1 MYFLT
6 YFIGHKLA
14 CTHCNLLHG
23 DVSVNNLLIV
33 DQDPDKRPFTG
44 FLHDFD
50 YSRMGDLE
58 EKDSDIV
65 PNDDAREEPEIEPD
79 QKKERTVSY
88 THNSI
93 TASVTDAQGRA
104 LSTSPPTNFSVTP
117 MLLMRSTMTWNPS
130 IGFFSGLF
138 YATPTTIW
146 ESLPANNTSS
156 TQATRPVE
164 MQKAPGSITRISNSG

>member
-65 PNDDAREEPEIEPD
+65 PDDGGGEEPEIEPD

-88 THNSI
+88 IYSFI
-93 TASVTDAQGRA
+93 TASVTDLQGRV
-104 LSTSPPTNFSVTP
+104 LSISPPTNFFVTP
-117 MLLMRSTMTWNPS
+117 PLSMRSTMTWSPS
-130 IGFFSGLF
+130 IGFSYG
-138 YATPTTIW
+138 
-146 ESLPANNTSS
+146 
-156 TQATRPVE
+156 
-164 MQKAPGSITRISNSG
+164 